1 MPEHRHVYRR
11 LHTPHVIAAVG
22 TAIPSLPAAIYA
34 AATYWASDTTYAPD
48 LKINSTDELL
58 RLHPE
63 IASRSDSLLNSAY
76 RLSFSPRVHWKD
88 PFSSGTCLCYWS
100 AALTLLFLPRIMHYK
115 YMPEQVAV
123 SGLLLLV
130 LAGGSLGFHAD
141 GSMKGWRYWADTPS
155 ATWSLYAMVT
165 PCCRFHHLRLK
176 HRVVVRPRIRFER
189 LPADGRLRGALQSA
203 LLADSAR
210 HRKDSQHACGPA
222 AQPGRAGALAVR

>member
-34 AATYWASDTTYAPD
+34 AATYWASDTTYVPD

-58 RLHPE
+58 RLDPE

-141 GSMKGWRYWADTPS
+141 GSMKGWRYWADMCTGTAGFKHSSLSS
-155 ATWSLYAMVT
+155 AHRDDRHSAAHAPFDPQTWQIQSTSTSSTLWST
-165 PCCRFHHLRLK
+165 
-176 HRVVVRPRIRFER
+176 RP
-189 LPADGRLRGALQSA
+189 
-203 LLADSAR
+203 
-210 HRKDSQHACGPA
+210 
-222 AQPGRAGALAVR
+222 